1 MENRRATAQ
10 FEFFEKCWT
19 FIKKKFNLVLRHS
32 VRRASAAIFGLFD
45 HKFCFQIY
53 WKSNTAQQGGRMKEM
68 NENHTWAAWCS
79 NACSHALFS
88 QDESCGE
95 LSVCARF
102 TFAAPYGRPSK
113 GIHIRA
119 VRNSCVSCGGFHV
132 NLFKW
137 AFKAGTCSSREDEW
151 VSFYKKDIGVL
162 FCAVYILFIVAHWAH
177 YVS

>member
-1 MENRRATAQ
+1 MCCVIVCDVHPLP
-10 FEFFEKCWT
+10 FLDC
-19 FIKKKFNLVLRHS
+19 L
-32 VRRASAAIFGLFD
+32 D

-53 WKSNTAQQGGRMKEM
+53 WKSNTAKQGGRMKEM
-68 NENHTWAAWCS
+68 NKKPHIWAAWCS

-137 AFKAGTCSSREDEW
+137 TFKAGACSSREDEW
-151 VSFYKKDIGVL
+151 VSFFLKKTLVCFFVSFT
-162 FCAVYILFIVAHWAH
+162 FCLLLHTERIMSPRKIKRKVRETDMYGSERSV
-177 YVS
+177 